1 MTEELIIDET
11 RPLKQG
17 NFPVVYDTK
26 LVVEGFMVNGYEG
39 LVPDLIT
46 TTETHHI
53 GIFLGLDRLRTGLEE
68 YLRVTERSQTL
79 RNTKVSSLNSN
90 IREFDSSYTILS
102 GSTTVDKD
110 TEDGTKKLH
119 LTEKIVV
126 TKRRLY

>member
-17 NFPVVYDTK
+17 NFPVVYDAK

-53 GIFLGLDRLRTGLEE
+53 GIFFGLYRLRTGLEE

-90 IREFDSSYTILS
+90 FREFDSSYTILS